1 MQTCFFN
8 GDPTQMHTGDVT
20 FTRLERV
27 TYGKPAAEAL
37 AQSAERA
44 GAARVFVMASQSL
57 VARGEEIGPIAEA
70 LGDRLCGVYS
80 GMPSHTP
87 RDAVLEATEGARRGG
102 AEMIATVGGGSITDA
117 AKAVTLAL
125 EHDLK
130 DVPDF
135 DPFIVR
141 TAPDGSTVAPDY
153 RSPSMPLVCCPTT
166 LSAGEYNPLAG
177 VSDPR
182 KGVKQAI
189 RAPGMAPSEVILD
202 PALTLPTPEWLW
214 LSTGVRAVDH
224 CVEAVCAPT
233 ANAYCDAQ
241 SLYGLTLLTKGL
253 TACKADP
260 LDLSA
265 RLDCQLGAWLSMSSV
280 QAGVPKGAS
289 HAIGHILG
297 GSFGVAHGHTSCV
310 MLPYVMEWNAA
321 ADNAGRQRLVSEAM
335 GAADRSAGE
344 LLREFIAGLG
354 MPGRLADVGVTP
366 ADFEKAAKLSMHDR
380 WIHTNPRPIRGPEDV
395 LEILKLAA

>member
-1 MQTCFFN
+1 MQT
-8 GDPTQMHTGDVT
+8 GAVA

-27 TYGKPAAEAL
+27 TYGEPAAEAL
-37 AQSAERA
+37 LAAAERA
-44 GAARVFVMASQSL
+44 GASRVFVMASRSL
-57 VARGEEIGPIAEA
+57 VVRGDELAPIVSG
-70 LGDRLCGVYS
+70 LGAKLAGVYS

-87 RDAVLEATEGARRGG
+87 RDAVLEAAEGARVGR
-102 AEMIATVGGGSITDA
+102 ADMIATVGGGSITDA
-117 AKAVTLAL
+117 AKAVCLAL

-130 DVPDF
+130 DVADF
-135 DPFIVR
+135 DPFIQR
-141 TAPDGSTVAPDY
+141 TDPDGKTVAPDY
-153 RSPSMPLVCCPTT
+153 RAPTLPLVCCPTT

-189 RAPGMAPSEVILD
+189 RSPGMAPTEVILD
-202 PALTLPTPEWLW
+202 PALSLPTPEWLW

-224 CVEAVCAPT
+224 CVEAVVSPA
-233 ANAYCDAQ
+233 ANDYCDAQ
-241 SLYGLTLLTKGL
+241 SLHGLSLLTRGL
-253 TACKADP
+253 ARTKTDP

-310 MLPYVMEWNAA
+310 MLPHVMRWNAEV
-321 ADNAGRQRLVSEAM
+321 DDGGRQRLVATAM
-335 GAADRSAGE
+335 GAPDRPVAD
-344 LLREFIAGLG
+344 LLSEFIAGLG
-354 MPGRLADVGVTP
+354 MPGRLSDVGITP
-366 ADFEKAAKLSMHDR
+366 DQFEKAAELSMHDR
-380 WIHTNPRPIRGPEDV
+380 WIHTNIRPIQGPDDV
-395 LEILKLAA
+395 MEILKLAA